1 MVCDIHSQQKA
12 IRIKRAV
19 EKQRLL
25 RLGNMIVNKNTSND
39 SKKSKINLNSDT
51 YENQAIVSQ
60 TFPENNK
67 ENEKNYNR
75 TKAIEDLNNETYQ
88 QLELSKDELQVFEE
102 ENKHLYKEMNSLSD
116 EVKYVLHQIIH

>member
-1 MVCDIHSQQKA
+1 
-12 IRIKRAV
+12 
-19 EKQRLL
+19 
-25 RLGNMIVNKNTSND
+25 MIVNKNTSND

>member
-25 RLGNMIVNKNTSND
+25 RLGNMIVNKNTSSE

-51 YENQAIVSQ
+51 YENREIVSQ

-67 ENEKNYNR
+67 ENEKQYNNVNR
-75 TKAIEDLNNETYQ
+75 TKAIEDLNSETYQ
-88 QLELSKDELQVFEE
+88 QLELSKDELQMFEE
-102 ENKHLYKEMNSLSD
+102 ENKHLYKEMNSLGD
-116 EVKYVLHQIIH
+116 EVKYVLH

>member
-25 RLGNMIVNKNTSND
+25 RLGNIIVNKNTSSH
-39 SKKSKINLNSDT
+39 SKNSKINLNSDT
-51 YENQAIVSQ
+51 YENRTTVSQ

-67 ENEKNYNR
+67 ENDKHYDKVNR

-88 QLELSKDELQVFEE
+88 QLELSKDELQMFEE

-116 EVKYVLHQIIH
+116 EVKYVSH